1 MPKKIICVYQDCPL
15 CGDKGKIVQK
25 IAQREGFQIEKV
37 SFASKQGGE
46 LIHEAVFDHGI
57 GTMPFYTDGEKFSTN
72 IDDFVEHSR
81 KNVKKTPKKGR
92 KNVKGA
98 DDGVAE

>member
-15 CGDKGKIVQK
+15 CGDKGKVVQK

-46 LIHEAVFDHGI
+46 LIHEAVFSHGI

-72 IDDFVEHSR
+72 IDDFVE
-81 KNVKKTPKKGR
+81 KPAKKTAKTAKK
-92 KNVKGA
+92 VKGA